1 MSMRALPTRWE
12 STDIESAGA
21 LPMPRQLAEL
31 GAVLCLYRADHGSE
45 LGGWARATRVTV
57 RAGLDSDGLREAL
70 HFFDEQGRCCWQI
83 YLLPDSDFLA
93 WDRLLAGLPKDEGGE
108 PAAGVGERLW
118 RRLAGRLRGEQWRA
132 AVLHLHAVRRD
143 DGRDVLAASLASL
156 SHLGATTAREIARA
170 ESAEGEEL
178 ADECCCAR
186 AASREPVIFS
196 GAAYADAVIPWTH
209 RTE

>member
-1 MSMRALPTRWE
+1 MSLRALPTSWE
-12 STDIESAGA
+12 LTDIQSAGA

-45 LGGWARATRVTV
+45 LGGWARATRVAV
-57 RAGLDSDGLREAL
+57 HAGLDSDGLREAL
-70 HFFDEQGRCCWQI
+70 HFFDGQGRCCWQV

-93 WDRLLAGLPKDEGGE
+93 WDRLLAGLPKEQGGE
-108 PAAGVGERLW
+108 VCAGVGERLW

-156 SHLGATTAREIARA
+156 SHLGASTAREIARA
-170 ESAEGEEL
+170 ESAEGEAL
-178 ADECCCAR
+178 ADECCCAK

-196 GAAYADAVIPWTH
+196 GAAYADAVIPWNQ
-209 RTE
+209 RPE